1 MAAKEKPNYKVVSEN
16 RRARFDYEIGEV
28 FEAGMMLTGTEVK
41 TLRTGKATVAESYA
55 GVDRNGEVILYNA
68 NIPEYLQANRFN
80 HEPRRPRKLLLHA
93 KEIVKLAN
101 GVEREGM
108 TIVPLRIY
116 FNEKGRA
123 KIALAL
129 AKGKK
134 LHDKREADKQRDW
147 GREKSRLMREK
158 G

>member
-1 MAAKEKPNYKVVSEN
+1 VAAREKSNYKVVSEN
-16 RRARFDYEIGEV
+16 RRARFDYEIGET

-41 TLRTGKATVAESYA
+41 SLRTGKATVAEAYA
-55 GVDRNGEVILYNA
+55 AADRAGEMILYNA

-116 FNEKGRA
+116 FNEQGRA